1 MNFRMHLYLLLVF
14 VSFYHLL
21 SQETAPIFNRVPA
34 NEKGV
39 EELTKLLSD
48 PKVRI
53 EDKEGA
59 VDRLGVI
66 ARQIYAEN
74 KNFPPEKIYNPLL
87 GALNPTNEPHHHV
100 LRMQICRALAQFD
113 IYDKGVENIIPA
125 LGRRLKDSNEHEDVR
140 VEAGRSLG
148 RFQKNRILASTELID
163 VLSKE
168 LERGPQPDNIRLMTV
183 VIQSLGSLG
192 DKRAFVPLMKV
203 IKSSFPTGVKKE
215 AQISLENIRWD

>member
-1 MNFRMHLYLLLVF
+1 MNSKKILIICILFILTDLN
-14 VSFYHLL
+14 
-21 SQETAPIFNRVPA
+21 SQETGPIFNRVPA
-34 NEKGV
+34 NEKGI

-87 GALNPTNEPHHHV
+87 GALNPTNEPYHHV
-100 LRMQICRALAQFD
+100 LRMHICRALAQFD
-113 IYDKGVENIIPA
+113 IYEKGVENIIPA
-125 LGRRLKDSNEHEDVR
+125 LGRRLKDTNEHEDVR

-148 RFQKNRILASTELID
+148 RFQKNRVLASTELIE
-163 VLSKE
+163 VLTKE
-168 LERGPQPDNIRLMTV
+168 LERGPQPDNIRLTTV
-183 VIQSLGSLG
+183 VIQSLGALG

-203 IKSSFPTGVKKE
+203 IKSNFPTGVKKE
-215 AQISLENIRWD
+215 AQISLESIRWD

>member
-1 MNFRMHLYLLLVF
+1 MKIKLKLILILFTSSVIF
-14 VSFYHLL
+14 
-21 SQETAPIFNRVPA
+21 SQETGPIFNRVPA
-34 NEKGV
+34 NEKGI

-66 ARQIYAEN
+66 ARIIYSQN
-74 KNFPPEKIYNPLL
+74 KDFPPEKIYNPLL
-87 GALNPTNEPHHHV
+87 GALNPTSEPHHHV

-113 IYDKGVENIIPA
+113 VYDKGIENIIPA
-125 LGRRLKDSNEHEDVR
+125 LGRRLKDPDENEDVR

-148 RFQKNRILASTELID
+148 RFQKNRALASTELID

-168 LERGPQPDNIRLMTV
+168 LERGPQPDNIRLITV
-183 VIQSLGSLG
+183 VIQSLGALG

-215 AQISLENIRWD
+215 AQISLESIRWD